1 MCRILLKT
9 FWKLLFA
16 MFMMAVGF
24 DIDLI
29 IVFRGICLLV
39 ISSLINLV
47 EFHLISN
54 VWKCAW
60 CSTTITDNWSNRRA
74 IDKKNTMKSN
84 DQNWKLIK
92 LSAMSVYYLAIF
104 GTHIHKNLTPRK
116 CERPLYMA
124 FLIRWMYN
132 TMDWVRLSCYGSAR
146 LGSNQLDSFI
156 ESLFRWQ

>member
-1 MCRILLKT
+1 
-9 FWKLLFA
+9 

-74 IDKKNTMKSN
+74 IDKKKHNE
-84 DQNWKLIK
+84 I
-92 LSAMSVYYLAIF
+92 
-104 GTHIHKNLTPRK
+104 
-116 CERPLYMA
+116 ERPKLK
-124 FLIRWMYN
+124 IN
-132 TMDWVRLSCYGSAR
+132 KTIGNERLLSGYIWHTYTQKPDTTKMWTAIIYGISH
-146 LGSNQLDSFI
+146 
-156 ESLFRWQ
+156 